1 MHRAHSD
8 FLFDITITTRAID
21 FTRVLLMWA
30 GHPLVTDTSS
40 QLSSINKESRE
51 WDHVVPLSAGQLIHQ
66 SMAQTTHAVLVQA
79 ACSEA
84 RQALQDA
91 REREKAVPQC
101 RSRRF
106 RHFELRGLN
115 D

>member
-1 MHRAHSD
+1 M
-8 FLFDITITTRAID
+8 
-21 FTRVLLMWA
+21 
-30 GHPLVTDTSS
+30 P
-40 QLSSINKESRE
+40 
-51 WDHVVPLSAGQLIHQ
+51 
-66 SMAQTTHAVLVQA
+66 THAVLVQA

-91 REREKAVPQC
+91 REGEKAVPQC

-115 D
+115 DLKKISRSTNLFGGDGGDMKHIQL